1 MTVHKNNDDA
11 NMLANPNVVA
21 RIEKHRALDHDIH
34 ARAVTRR
41 RMAELPM
48 LVNQCFDLL
57 DGMQRITNH
66 TMTPAEVGSIQAK
79 LTILRINLNV
89 HFGVNTPQLH

>member
-1 MTVHKNNDDA
+1 MTVHKDADHA
-11 NMLANPNVVA
+11 NMLKNQGVIDRLAD
-21 RIEKHRALDHDIH
+21 KQALDQSI
-34 ARAVTRR
+34 ALRAVTRR
-41 RMAELPM
+41 RMAELPL

-79 LTILRINLNV
+79 MTILRINLNV
-89 HFGVNTPQLH
+89 HFGVNTPQLN